1 MDSPVRK
8 QQKRNDYLRHK
19 MFRKIKRRRKAEQQ
33 QAINA
38 PAKELRRRLRRRTFK
53 CGKDAYAGGKDEE
66 LVELPEVRVDTEGN
80 VIADDGRKGTVRLPD
95 VTVNTRDPR
104 KYVSDF
110 DGNQEYLDDIVGLV
124 PVAGDVND
132 AINAGI
138 AVNNGD
144 YLQAGMLGAGL
155 LLPNIL
161 QKPLSGAVK
170 YGMRHMNRSFV
181 DRLRNQF
188 DALVDL
194 EQSIKNKSY
203 NNDGTEFMQ
212 NYVKDNSLVIDG
224 FPKANYS
231 KYKSPDGSKLNVYIN
246 SGGYG
251 SILTN
256 GNHPHT
262 VIETAA
268 LKDLPGTGLTYNSH
282 MQYGLTPTEKMQYF
296 RALNSMPN
304 GAYIGEGFNPT
315 LGQLAID
322 TYRKTGSRFGA
333 YKQIWK
339 GGKQIR
345 MNSHLDAPYS
355 ADSYKLV
362 LKQANRPGYELRY
375 TDVPS
380 WGFNNVGEFDPLTRF
395 GDVDLDAKHLDKV
408 NEYILNAN
416 PNARTAYIKDGKLM
430 LPVPILK
437 RSYNAGKDS
446 GIHIKPENRGKFTR
460 LKKRTGKS
468 ASWFKA
474 HGTPAQKKMAT
485 FALNARKWKHK

>member
-1 MDSPVRK
+1 MIMETPIRK
-8 QQKRNDYLRHK
+8 YQKQKEYQRHK
-19 MFRKIKRRRKAEQQ
+19 VLRRMKKRQQRKAEQMQ
-33 QAINA
+33 KIAEKQLKRKLPKMDGGIEPKIEYVDQVRINPITGEA
-38 PAKELRRRLRRRTFK
+38 LMSDNTT
-53 CGKDAYAGGKDEE
+53 GS
-66 LVELPEVRVDTEGN
+66 VILPEISVRPEPKLTKS
-80 VIADDGRKGTVRLPD
+80 A
-95 VTVNTRDPR
+95 
-104 KYVSDF
+104 F
-110 DGNQEYLDDIVGLV
+110 DGYTQYLDDLASFV
-124 PVAGDVND
+124 PIAGDVND

-212 NYVKDNSLVIDG
+212 NYVKDNSLAIDG

-256 GNHPHT
+256 GNRPHT

-268 LKDLPGTGLTYNSH
+268 LKGLPGTGLTYNSH

-304 GAYIGEGFNPT
+304 GVYIGEGFNPT

-345 MNSHLDAPYS
+345 MNSRFDAPYS

-437 RSYNAGKDS
+437 RSYNAGKD
-446 GIHIKPENRGKFTR
+446 
-460 LKKRTGKS
+460 
-468 ASWFKA
+468 
-474 HGTPAQKKMAT
+474 
-485 FALNARKWKHK
+485 